1 MVESDD
7 LDGHLVR
14 EAAAKSLVDHIFFE
28 ADAQSSHE
36 RGQAL
41 ARIAITATVAL
52 LLLLHTATTATPLS
66 GRSELNLLV
75 GIGYAVFSVPYYRW
89 IIRQP
94 RCCRWRRYLVIALD
108 LGVTAYFTFA
118 FGLAGLGFYAG
129 FLWVII
135 GNGLRYGP
143 HYLAVAAALGTAFF
157 LLATLGNGSLS
168 SQPGIVM
175 GLLLGLLLMPRFF
188 LAMIH
193 RLGDANRLLAK
204 KKQEAEYQATHDALT
219 GLPNRTLLE
228 GILARELAAAKRDG
242 LRLAVAFIDL
252 DSFKSINDNFGHHAG
267 DELLRQFA
275 ACLQGRVRGSDTV
288 ARLGGDEFIV
298 LLHNC
303 GDPGTVAAV
312 VGQLFACSGRYYR
325 IGHQETYVTWSC
337 GVAVYPHDGNSG
349 SALIKHADTAMYQAK
364 SAGSGQFR
372 LYDVAMSAEVAEQL
386 ELRESLRRGI
396 EQRQFEV
403 HYQPQVSLPGERIE
417 NVEALVRWRH
427 PLRGLLYPGDFIDAA
442 EQTGLIVDIGY
453 LVLEQ
458 AVADARC
465 WREQGL
471 GEIRVHVNISPHQL
485 TQPGFVDRV
494 RRMCETHR
502 CPPASLGLEIT
513 ENTLISDLDA
523 TSDVLARLRGDGFI
537 ISMDDF
543 GTGFSSL
550 GYLKS
555 LPIDRLK
562 IDRSFVRDIPGDA
575 YDCTLIEATLM
586 IGRQLG
592 LGLIAEGVE
601 TPEQRAWLVQRGC
614 TQMQGFLFAPALPAA
629 RLEARLK
636 KSG

>member
-1 MVESDD
+1 
-7 LDGHLVR
+7 
-14 EAAAKSLVDHIFFE
+14 
-28 ADAQSSHE
+28 
-36 RGQAL
+36 
-41 ARIAITATVAL
+41 
-52 LLLLHTATTATPLS
+52 
-66 GRSELNLLV
+66 
-75 GIGYAVFSVPYYRW
+75 
-89 IIRQP
+89 
-94 RCCRWRRYLVIALD
+94 
-108 LGVTAYFTFA
+108 
-118 FGLAGLGFYAG
+118 
-129 FLWVII
+129 
-135 GNGLRYGP
+135 
-143 HYLAVAAALGTAFF
+143 
-157 LLATLGNGSLS
+157 
-168 SQPGIVM
+168 
-175 GLLLGLLLMPRFF
+175 
-188 LAMIH
+188 
-193 RLGDANRLLAK
+193 
-204 KKQEAEYQATHDALT
+204 
-219 GLPNRTLLE
+219 
-228 GILARELAAAKRDG
+228 
-242 LRLAVAFIDL
+242 
-252 DSFKSINDNFGHHAG
+252 
-267 DELLRQFA
+267 
-275 ACLQGRVRGSDTV
+275 
-288 ARLGGDEFIV
+288 
-298 LLHNC
+298 
-303 GDPGTVAAV
+303 
-312 VGQLFACSGRYYR
+312 
-325 IGHQETYVTWSC
+325 
-337 GVAVYPHDGNSG
+337 
-349 SALIKHADTAMYQAK
+349 
-364 SAGSGQFR
+364 
-372 LYDVAMSAEVAEQL
+372 MSAEVAEQL

-629 RLEARLK
+629 RLEAMLK